1 MDQTTAAPGR
11 DAARGG
17 DCTGGAPATG
27 SRPGSGAPAVG
38 PLRAVFGNW
47 RSVLLDMALPFLAY
61 RALTARGAGEVPA
74 LWAAAAFPVAGV
86 AVHWA
91 RARAVDAVG
100 LLSLVA
106 LAAGLA
112 IAQLAGDARSGLVAG
127 SLPTGLVG
135 AAFLASLLL
144 PRPLAFY
151 LGRQLMTGGRAELV
165 RRWDASWA
173 DSPGFR
179 RGTRVVSAV
188 WGGGLLLEAAVRSLL
203 ALALPVA
210 TFLAVWPL
218 LGYGAYGA
226 LMAWTLAYGRR

>member
-1 MDQTTAAPGR
+1 
-11 DAARGG
+11 
-17 DCTGGAPATG
+17 
-27 SRPGSGAPAVG
+27 VG
-38 PLRAVFGNW
+38 PLRAIFGNW
-47 RSVLLDMALPFLAY
+47 RAILFDMAVPFLAY

-106 LAAGLA
+106 IAAGLA
-112 IAQLAGDARSGLVAG
+112 IARLAGDARSGLVAG

-135 AAFLASLLL
+135 AAFLGSLLL

-151 LGRQLMTGGRAELV
+151 LGRQVMTGGRAELV

-188 WGGGLLLEAAVRSLL
+188 WGGGLLLEAAVRTLL
-203 ALALPVA
+203 ALALPIA

-218 LGYGAYGA
+218 VGYGAYAA
-226 LMAWTLAYGRR
+226 LMAWTLRYGRR